1 MQVIA
6 QSVRKARVLALAA
19 AALAAA
25 GMAGCETTVP
35 RSGFPELAY
44 DHLAPLS
51 LGVGRVDVVH
61 EYRSPAE
68 LPNVEHLFPISPA
81 ETAERWARDR
91 LRPVGGPGQ
100 VRATIVRASVV
111 EVPLE
116 RRGGIRGTFTTE
128 QSERYDA
135 ELEVRLDLEAEGAT
149 ASVSSRAERRRTVP
163 ENISL
168 ADREKVWFEM
178 TEAMMNDINAS
189 LERQIRDNFGPW
201 LR

>member
-19 AALAAA
+19 ALAAA
-25 GMAGCETTVP
+25 GMAGCDTTVP
-35 RSGFPELAY
+35 RAHFPELAY
-44 DHLAPLS
+44 DHLAPMS
-51 LGVGRVDVVH
+51 LAVGQVEVVQ
-61 EYRSPAE
+61 EYRPPAAP
-68 LPNVEHLFPISPA
+68 PNVEHLFPIPPA
-81 ETAERWARDR
+81 ETAERWVRDR
-91 LRPVGGPGQ
+91 VKAVGGPGQ
-100 VRATIVRASVV
+100 VRAVIVTASVV

-116 RRGGIRGTFTTE
+116 RRGGIRGAFTTE

-135 ELEVRLDLEAEGAT
+135 ELEVRLDLESGGAT

-189 LERQIRDNFGPW
+189 LERQIRENFGPW